1 MYPLREH
8 AQEGICT
15 KSLYVAMYEG
25 KIVGSVIY
33 LLEQGQV
40 YQNVNWQ
47 LDFDVPVIVIHILA
61 VHPDYLG
68 CGVGKAVLE
77 YAENFGRR
85 QGARTIRL
93 DTYEKNTPAV
103 RLYEKCNFQECGRV
117 DLGLEPIYGLKWYR
131 AFEKII
137 N

>member
-1 MYPLREH
+1 MYIIKGFKKNSGTL
-8 AQEGICT
+8 
-15 KSLYVAMYEG
+15 KNG
-25 KIVGSVIY
+25 KPWDNYTLFCLKEENGVI
-33 LLEQGQV
+33 
-40 YQNVNWQ
+40 
-47 LDFDVPVIVIHILA
+47 PVIVIHILA

>member
-1 MYPLREH
+1 M
-8 AQEGICT
+8 
-15 KSLYVAMYEG
+15 KG
-25 KIVGSVIY
+25 KFVGFSNY

-47 LDFDVPVIVIHILA
+47 LDFDVPVIAIHILA

-93 DTYEKNTPAV
+93 DTYEKNAPAV
-103 RLYEKCNFQECGRV
+103 RLYEKCNF
-117 DLGLEPIYGLKWYR
+117 
-131 AFEKII
+131 
-137 N
+137 